1 MERSRPVG
9 SLKRRNAND
18 RAIRTELRGTAEDRG
33 YWDLLTGFSGIIEF
47 VVAFDFETQLHGS
60 PGWPHWIGPLHSPDI
75 SSFLQSGTPEQ
86 LHMPPEQF
94 RSAAKADVTTKG
106 NNREIAI
113 TNFCMRRMGVTR
125 SNEASLVQ
133 VTTDVHKITSAPWV
147 DRVLP

>member
-1 MERSRPVG
+1 
-9 SLKRRNAND
+9 
-18 RAIRTELRGTAEDRG
+18 
-33 YWDLLTGFSGIIEF
+33 
-47 VVAFDFETQLHGS
+47 
-60 PGWPHWIGPLHSPDI
+60 
-75 SSFLQSGTPEQ
+75 
-86 LHMPPEQF
+86 MPPEQF